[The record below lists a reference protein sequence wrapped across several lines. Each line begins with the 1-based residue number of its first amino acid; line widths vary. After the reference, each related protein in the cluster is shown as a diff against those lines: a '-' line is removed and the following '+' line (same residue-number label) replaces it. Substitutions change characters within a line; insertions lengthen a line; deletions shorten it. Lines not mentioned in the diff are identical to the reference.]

1 MVIMFMMLIMFT
13 KVSFVLIVILCYCQY
28 FAVLSINQSFVFNAV
43 FQDFY
48 FVTAA
53 QMLFVFVIDIFND
66 AAHFCYRC
74 CGCLLAGNLC
84 KHTFFESHGT
94 CRTGNAQ
101 T

>member
-1 MVIMFMMLIMFT
+1 
-13 KVSFVLIVILCYCQY
+13 
-28 FAVLSINQSFVFNAV
+28 
-43 FQDFY
+43 
-48 FVTAA
+48 
-53 QMLFVFVIDIFND
+53 MLFVFVIDIFND
-66 AAHFCYRC
+66 AAHFCYCC